1 MTNPAPSPSRSVP
14 DTAQS
19 PRPKDIDLLSI
30 DTIRTLAVDAVQKA
44 QSGHAGTPM
53 GIAPVAYTLWQDFLR
68 YDPSDPNWP
77 NRDRFVLSA
86 GHASMLLYALL
97 HLSGV
102 RRLDGS
108 RVTDKP
114 AVSLDDI
121 KNFRQLDSVTP
132 GHPEYGRTT
141 GVELTTGPLGQGC
154 GDSVGMA
161 IASRWLA
168 ARYNRPQSTIF
179 DFDVYVICSD
189 GDMMEGVASEAASL
203 AGHLGLSNLCWIYDS
218 NTVTIEGHTDL
229 AFSEDVESR
238 FKGYRWNVLRVPDAN
253 DTAAVAR
260 ALEIFRRTDNRPT
273 LIIVNSI
280 IGYGSPHKENTAAAH
295 SDPLGEEE
303 VRLVKRFYGWPEDA
317 QFLIPAGVYDR
328 FANGIGRRARALR
341 ENWEKTFAAYERSE
355 SEAAEEIKLM
365 LAGKLPT
372 KWDAALP
379 VFAADEKG
387 IATRDASGKVL
398 NAIAGPVPWLI
409 GGAAD
414 LAPSTKT
421 KFEHGGAIEPGELG
435 GRTMHFGIRE
445 HAMGAI
451 VNGLG
456 LSKLRAFGAT
466 FLTFSDYMR
475 PPIRLAALMELP
487 VFFVFTHDSIGLGE
501 DGPTHQPIEQLV
513 ALRAIPNMIVLRPAD
528 ANEVREAYKVIFN
541 LKAEPACLVLSR
553 QKLPV
558 FDRSR
563 YASAAGVAR
572 GAYVMADAEDGKPKV
587 ILIAS
592 GSEVTLCV
600 AAYEKLKDQ
609 GIGARV
615 VSMPSWE
622 LFEKQDESYRNEV
635 LPPNITARVTVE
647 LGSVIGW
654 DRYAGPSGT
663 ILGMHSFGASAPGPD
678 VMRKFGFVPDKVM
691 AATTAQIARN
701 GRQ

>member
-1 MTNPAPSPSRSVP
+1 MTNPAPSRSAP

-30 DTIRTLAVDAVQKA
+30 DTIRTLTIDAVQKA

-97 HLSGV
+97 HLAGV

-132 GHPEYGRTT
+132 GHPEYERTT

-168 ARYNRPQSTIF
+168 ARYNRPQLTIF

-218 NTVTIEGHTDL
+218 NTVTIEGHTEL

-238 FKGYRWNVLRVPDAN
+238 FKGYHWNVLRVPDAN
-253 DTAAVAR
+253 DTAAVGR
-260 ALEIFRRTDNRPT
+260 ALEIFRRTDDRPT
-273 LIIVNSI
+273 LIIVNSV

-303 VRLVKRFYGWPEDA
+303 VELAKRFYGWPEDA
-317 QFLIPAGVYDR
+317 QFLIPDGVYDR

-365 LAGKLPT
+365 LAGNLPA
-372 KWDAALP
+372 KWDAGLP
-379 VFAADEKG
+379 TFAADEKG
-387 IATRDASGKVL
+387 IATREASGKVL

-451 VNGLG
+451 VNGLA

-487 VFFVFTHDSIGLGE
+487 VFYVFTHDSIALGE
-501 DGPTHQPIEQLV
+501 DGPTHQPTEQLV

-541 LKAEPACLVLSR
+541 LKTGPACLVLSR

-558 FDRSR
+558 FDRTR
-563 YASAAGVAR
+563 FASAAGVAR
-572 GAYVMADAEDGKPKV
+572 GAYVMADAENGKPEV

-592 GSEVTLCV
+592 GSEVALCV
-600 AAYEKLKDQ
+600 AAYEKLKRD
-609 GIGARV
+609 GVGARV

-622 LFEKQDESYRNEV
+622 LIEKQDENYRNEV
-635 LPPNITARVTVE
+635 LPPDIKARVTVE

-663 ILGMHSFGASAPGPD
+663 ILGVHSFGASAPGPD
-678 VMRKFGFVPDKVM
+678 VTRKFGFVPDKV
-691 AATTAQIARN
+691 AAAATAQIARN

>member
-1 MTNPAPSPSRSVP
+1 MTNPAPSRSAP

-30 DTIRTLAVDAVQKA
+30 DTIRTLTIDAVQKA

-97 HLSGV
+97 HLAGV

-132 GHPEYGRTT
+132 GHPEYERTT

-168 ARYNRPQSTIF
+168 ARYNRPQLTIF

-218 NTVTIEGHTDL
+218 NTVTIEGHTEL

-238 FKGYRWNVLRVPDAN
+238 FKGYHWNVLRVPDAN
-253 DTAAVAR
+253 DTAAVGR
-260 ALEIFRRTDNRPT
+260 ALEIFRRTDDRPT
-273 LIIVNSI
+273 LIIVNSV

-303 VRLVKRFYGWPEDA
+303 VELAKRFYGWPEDA
-317 QFLIPAGVYDR
+317 QFLIPDGVYDR

-365 LAGKLPT
+365 LAGNLPA
-372 KWDAALP
+372 KWDAGLP
-379 VFAADEKG
+379 TFAADEKG
-387 IATRDASGKVL
+387 IATREASGKVL

-409 GGAAD
+409 GGPAD

-451 VNGLG
+451 VNGLA

-487 VFFVFTHDSIGLGE
+487 VFYVFTHDSIALGE
-501 DGPTHQPIEQLV
+501 DGPTHQPTEQLV
-513 ALRAIPNMIVLRPAD
+513 ALRAIPNMIVG
-528 ANEVREAYKVIFN
+528 
-541 LKAEPACLVLSR
+541 C
-553 QKLPV
+553 
-558 FDRSR
+558 
-563 YASAAGVAR
+563 GR
-572 GAYVMADAEDGKPKV
+572 GARRLCHGRRRERQTRGHPHCQRQR
-587 ILIAS
+587 
-592 GSEVTLCV
+592 GCTLRRG
-600 AAYEKLKDQ
+600 L
-609 GIGARV
+609 
-615 VSMPSWE
+615 
-622 LFEKQDESYRNEV
+622 
-635 LPPNITARVTVE
+635 
-647 LGSVIGW
+647 
-654 DRYAGPSGT
+654 
-663 ILGMHSFGASAPGPD
+663 
-678 VMRKFGFVPDKVM
+678 
-691 AATTAQIARN
+691 
-701 GRQ
+701 